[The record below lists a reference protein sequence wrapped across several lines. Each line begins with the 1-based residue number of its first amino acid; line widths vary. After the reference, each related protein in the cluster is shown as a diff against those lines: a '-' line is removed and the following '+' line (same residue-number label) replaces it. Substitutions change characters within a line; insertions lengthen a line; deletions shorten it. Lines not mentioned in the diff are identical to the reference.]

1 MRRRQVIAAFAIWA
15 VAASARAQITTVAGD
30 GTPGFGG
37 DGGAATS
44 ASLAY
49 PSAVALDGAGHLF
62 IADSDNQRIRQ
73 VDLSTGVITTLAGN
87 GVFAYAG
94 DGGPATSA
102 SLFNPFGVA
111 ADGNGHVFI
120 ADTINSRIRQ
130 VDLATGIITTVA
142 GNGTAGYGGDGG
154 AAAAASLFFPFGV
167 AVDSSG
173 HVFIADTGNQRVR
186 QVDLSTGIITT
197 IAGTGTLGYGGDG
210 GPATDAELFAPN
222 TIAVDAAGHLF
233 IADSQNNRI
242 RLVDLAS
249 GVITT
254 VAGNGTF
261 GFGGDYGLAVNA
273 QLSLPAGVAVDG
285 AGHLLIAD
293 NGNERVRQVDLA
305 TGIIVTIAGNGV
317 FGFSGDGGAAVDASF
332 ASPSDVAIDGAGQV
346 YVADT
351 YNHRVRRFTR
361 ADHVVTRSGFHQ
373 PVSSAAGVVNTVKGG
388 STVPLR
394 FNVYVDGVEQTGTA
408 GIQFSVVQ
416 IPCDGGPEDPV
427 DFVTSGATTLAYN
440 GHQFVQNWQTPAT
453 PGACYIVR
461 MTTTADGGSLSAV
474 FKMK

>member
-1 MRRRQVIAAFAIWA
+1 MIGRQVVFTFAIWA

-30 GTPGFGG
+30 GTLGFGG

-44 ASLAY
+44 ARLAW

-62 IADSDNQRIRQ
+62 IADRDNQRIRQ

-94 DGGPATSA
+94 DGGPAASA
-102 SLFNPFGVA
+102 SLFNPQGLA

-142 GNGTAGYGGDGG
+142 GNGTTGYGGDGG
-154 AAAAASLFFPFGV
+154 AATAASLFFPFGV

-173 HVFIADTGNQRVR
+173 NIFIADSGNQRVR
-186 QVDLSTGIITT
+186 RIDLATGIITT

-210 GPATDAELFAPN
+210 GPATAAELFAPDAV
-222 TIAVDAAGHLF
+222 AVDATGRLF
-233 IADSQNNRI
+233 IADSQNNRV
-242 RLVDLAS
+242 RQVDLAS

-261 GFGGDYGLAVNA
+261 GFSGDFGLAVNA
-273 QLSLPAGVAVDG
+273 QLGIPDGVAVDG

-293 NGNERVRQVDLA
+293 HGNARVRQVDLA
-305 TGIIVTIAGNGV
+305 TGIIVTVAGNGV

-332 ASPSDVAIDGAGQV
+332 ASLWDVAIDGAGRV
-346 YVADT
+346 YIADAA
-351 YNHRVRRFTR
+351 NHRIRRFTR
-361 ADHVVTRSGFHQ
+361 ADHVVTRAGFYQ
-373 PVSSAAGVVNTVKGG
+373 PVNSAAAVVNTVKAG

-394 FNVYVDGVEQTGTA
+394 FNVYVDGVEKTDTA

-416 IPCDGGPEDPV
+416 ISCDGGPEDPV
-427 DFVTSGATTLAYN
+427 DFVTSGATTLSYN
-440 GHQFVQNWQTPAT
+440 GHQFAQNWQTPKT

-461 MTTTADGGSLSAV
+461 MTTAADGGSLSAV